1 MRRPL
6 KPNFLLQWLDPNDL
20 VSVPFL
26 LFQVDWLWGT
36 GLTFIECTKF
46 GRDLVV
52 QAQEEHQLIPLVVQC
67 CVDAVDHRGEYPP
80 PTVYFFF
87 YWSFPLGLDFEGIYR
102 KSGGAGQMR
111 MIQQN
116 LEAEEDARPDL
127 CDSTLY
133 PDICAITSILKQ
145 YFRDLPN
152 PLFPYEC
159 YDRLMDSV
167 GKER

>member
-1 MRRPL
+1 
-6 KPNFLLQWLDPNDL
+6 
-20 VSVPFL
+20 
-26 LFQVDWLWGT
+26 
-36 GLTFIECTKF
+36 
-46 GRDLVV
+46 
-52 QAQEEHQLIPLVVQC
+52 
-67 CVDAVDHRGEYPP
+67 
-80 PTVYFFF
+80 
-87 YWSFPLGLDFEGIYR
+87 
-102 KSGGAGQMR
+102 MR

-116 LEAEEDARPDL
+116 LEAEVEARPDL

-167 GKER
+167 GKEGKKITPGGVLTLFSDRLP